1 MNAEDPITIR
11 NPGRLLTLTYV
22 ISLSVIAVL
31 SLVVHFMLDEVISE
45 QNNTGKIVN
54 VSGQQRMLSQRAS
67 MFAVDYLQT
76 GAQKSKRLSI
86 AAIEKMKQNHQFLL
100 APHFE
105 ALSKGQ
111 PSPLSEELYNLYFMP
126 PSDVDKKIKLFE
138 GEIRAALSEN
148 GNVGAVQFSN
158 GSLMFLQLAESD
170 LLTPLHNIVG
180 QYEKESLEKVNDLRN
195 AQNVVLGIIILTI
208 LVEAFFIFRPMVAK
222 VSRFATKLQRD
233 ANFDY
238 LSGLLNRRAFQ
249 IVSQQAIAASHRYK
263 RSLSVVMIDIDFF
276 KRINDTHGQSRID
289 RHTCVA
295 RHGFQRARLRKRCAG
310 RLLQHDIS
318 SGPDGL
324 GSEFEARHRR
334 QAERHGP
341 DIRPLGQKL
350 REIAIGG
357 HALDLAFPRE
367 GGSQFPVGRRSDH
380 RHMLVAGNLADAQ
393 KGDLHGHAIASLSSL
408 RRRPAVAGGTPVS
421 PASACCR
428 RRR

>member
-158 GSLMFLQLAESD
+158 GSLMFLKLAESD

-249 IVSQQAIAASHRYK
+249 IVSNKQ
-263 RSLSVVMIDIDFF
+263 
-276 KRINDTHGQSRID
+276 
-289 RHTCVA
+289 
-295 RHGFQRARLRKRCAG
+295 
-310 RLLQHDIS
+310 
-318 SGPDGL
+318 
-324 GSEFEARHRR
+324 
-334 QAERHGP
+334 
-341 DIRPLGQKL
+341 
-350 REIAIGG
+350 
-357 HALDLAFPRE
+357 
-367 GGSQFPVGRRSDH
+367 
-380 RHMLVAGNLADAQ
+380 
-393 KGDLHGHAIASLSSL
+393 
-408 RRRPAVAGGTPVS
+408 
-421 PASACCR
+421 
-428 RRR
+428 

>member
-276 KRINDTHGQSRID
+276 KRINDTHGHDMGDKAIKHVAKILKMSSRNAD
-289 RHTCVA
+289 CVA
-295 RHGFQRARLRKRCAG
+295 R
-310 RLLQHDIS
+310 
-318 SGPDGL
+318 
-324 GSEFEARHRR
+324 
-334 QAERHGP
+334 
-341 DIRPLGQKL
+341 
-350 REIAIGG
+350 IGG
-357 HALDLAFPRE
+357 EEFVLLLPDTDRAGAFKLAEKLSHERFDLFE
-367 GGSQFPVGRRSDH
+367 IYICFHKKRR
-380 RHMLVAGNLADAQ
+380 
-393 KGDLHGHAIASLSSL
+393 K
-408 RRRPAVAGGTPVS
+408 T
-421 PASACCR
+421 
-428 RRR
+428 

>member
-11 NPGRLLTLTYV
+11 NPGKLLTLTYV

-276 KRINDTHGQSRID
+276 KRINDTHGHDMGDKAIKHVAKILKMSSRNAD
-289 RHTCVA
+289 CVA
-295 RHGFQRARLRKRCAG
+295 RIGGEEFVLLLPDTDRAGAFKL
-310 RLLQHDIS
+310 
-318 SGPDGL
+318 
-324 GSEFEARHRR
+324 
-334 QAERHGP
+334 AE
-341 DIRPLGQKL
+341 KL
-350 REIAIGG
+350 RDRISKNPLDVNGKFIDITVSAGVSYVKEHHDTIES
-357 HALDLAFPRE
+357 ALSEADDALYKAKESGRNNVQLA
-367 GGSQFPVGRRSDH
+367 
-380 RHMLVAGNLADAQ
+380 
-393 KGDLHGHAIASLSSL
+393 
-408 RRRPAVAGGTPVS
+408 
-421 PASACCR
+421 
-428 RRR
+428 